1 MSNKDGTKH
10 RIKNEWTSIVH
21 NYGFKFFTDTIFFFT
36 AAAAAAAAAVNKDK
50 AWTLGNGNRLK
61 KSSLTSGGSGGSG
74 NREKQM
80 PVRPRSVNSALESK
94 PIRGSSNINVS
105 GGNKILGKAK
115 VSLNHSFASKDIIC
129 CDLTNFL
136 KF

>member
-1 MSNKDGTKH
+1 MLGKDCAKH
-10 RIKNEWTSIVH
+10 RIKNVWILILCSDL
-21 NYGFKFFTDTIFFFT
+21 FKFFTDTIFFFT

-61 KSSLTSGGSGGSG
+61 KSSLTSGGSVGSG

-105 GGNKILGKAK
+105 GGNKILGK
-115 VSLNHSFASKDIIC
+115 
-129 CDLTNFL
+129 
-136 KF
+136 